1 MKKNFLALA
10 GIAALMTACG
20 GTFTAQTVAEVFTQ
34 FPGNHT
40 IINNA
45 SIDMDVPLAGDDS
58 VAIIGNPNVFK
69 VNGQAISGPVGS
81 FVNPS
86 SGVSTNA
93 KVNGTT
99 VGYVLHVTKI
109 SRDAFRTVVNAV
121 CTSDG
126 AGGCSN
132 SVGATATA
140 YTKVGS
146 VVTASSGTIAL
157 RARKVGSNLA
167 RGGTNASFQTAT
179 QVTLEGFNTGSTTV
193 SDGDIVFLQQL
204 VNLGKVR
211 LILSHLLPAGIE
223 RMTEDGHLYLPL
235 S

>member
-1 MKKNFLALA
+1 MRKNFLALA

-58 VAIIGNPNVFK
+58 VAIVGNPNVFK
-69 VNGQAISGPVGS
+69 VNGQAVSGPVGS

-86 SGVSTNA
+86 SSVSANA
-93 KVNGTT
+93 RVNGTT
-99 VGYVLHVTKI
+99 LGYVLHFTKI
-109 SRDAFRTVVNAV
+109 SRDAFKTAVGAV

-126 AGGCSN
+126 AGGCTN
-132 SVGATATA
+132 SLGASATA

-146 VVTASSGTIAL
+146 VVPASSGAIVL
-157 RARKVGSNLA
+157 RARKVGNNLA
-167 RGGTNASFQTAT
+167 RGGANASFQTAI
-179 QVTLEGFNTGSTTV
+179 QVTLEGFNTGNTTV
-193 SDGDIVFLQQL
+193 SDGDIVFLMDLNSAAKIANPAPL
-204 VNLGKVR
+204 V
-211 LILSHLLPAGIE
+211 P
-223 RMTEDGHLYLPL
+223 
-235 S
+235 